1 MFPLSG
7 CFGIWILNLVYGK
20 DEKDNSSDSHY

>member
-7 CFGIWILNLVYGK
+7 CFGIWILNSVYGK
-20 DEKDNSSDSHY
+20 DEKDNFSNSHH